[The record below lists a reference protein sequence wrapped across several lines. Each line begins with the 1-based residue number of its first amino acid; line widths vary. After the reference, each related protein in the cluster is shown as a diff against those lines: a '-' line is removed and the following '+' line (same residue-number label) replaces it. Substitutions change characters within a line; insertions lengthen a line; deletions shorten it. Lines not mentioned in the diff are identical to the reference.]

1 MGAVRVLIADRHE
14 LVRLGVRAIV
24 EGEADMQLVAE
35 LDDAGDAIAEA
46 KRRSVDVALLG
57 VDARS
62 MDGIDACRRISAESP
77 HVKVLMLTSRSDE
90 ETVFAA
96 ITAGASGYLLKSA
109 TRRKFLHAVRSVAE
123 GRSYLDPAVT
133 HVVLDRFKA
142 LTAVEEEHATCNL
155 SRQFS
160 WTNELLSKRERE
172 VFSLVVDGCT
182 NKDIAERLVISEHT
196 ARNHVSHILHKLNIS
211 RRRQLSVSARGNSE
225 AE

>member
-1 MGAVRVLIADRHE
+1 MEAVRVLIVDRHE

-24 EGEADMQLVAE
+24 EEEAHMQLVAE
-35 LDDAGDAIAEA
+35 LDDAGDAIAEV

-109 TRRKFLHAVRSVAE
+109 TRRKFLHAMNGGGIMYHE
-123 GRSYLDPAVT
+123 G
-133 HVVLDRFKA
+133 
-142 LTAVEEEHATCNL
+142 
-155 SRQFS
+155 
-160 WTNELLSKRERE
+160 
-172 VFSLVVDGCT
+172 G
-182 NKDIAERLVISEHT
+182 
-196 ARNHVSHILHKLNIS
+196 
-211 RRRQLSVSARGNSE
+211 
-225 AE
+225 